1 MRKKKEE
8 TTEAPPETTAQRNA
22 RRYREANDELIAFM
36 RDPAY
41 RPLLEEFYE
50 LVKVRNDALDT
61 AVRDVK
67 AELQRSEHR
76 QLIYEG
82 IGAQK
87 KTERYYDTDFL
98 SEHLPV
104 GQADL
109 ILTRKVTYELNQPM
123 LEQMVRQG
131 EVDNE
136 IVRQA
141 YHEDNLNPSS
151 MPGTPKPFSLPALPL
166 D

>member
-1 MRKKKEE
+1 MKK
-8 TTEAPPETTAQRNA
+8 TEKIEPPPETTAQRNA
-22 RRYREANDELIAFM
+22 RRYKEANDELVAFM
-36 RDPAY
+36 RSSDN
-41 RPLLEEFYE
+41 RPVLEEFYE
-50 LVKVRNDALDT
+50 LIRLRNESLDT

-67 AELQRSEHR
+67 SELQRSEHR

-87 KTERYYDTDFL
+87 KTERYYDTEFL
-98 SEHLPV
+98 AENLPV
-104 GQADL
+104 GQAEL
-109 ILTRKVTYELNQPM
+109 VLTRKITYELNQPM

-131 EVDNE
+131 DVDNE
-136 IVRQA
+136 IVREA
-141 YHEDNLNPSS
+141 YHEDQLNPSS